1 MIPRRTVCALA
12 LPAFPLV
19 LLAATLVTPT
29 DSTENAV
36 QLRAAAAHGATWAAA
51 AALELL
57 AAAVIPF
64 AVVGVVQA
72 VRDRGRA
79 LANAGGILGVLGTLG
94 MASIAFRHVSIY
106 GLAIVE
112 RAQALRVLDR
122 VDHVFGPIAL
132 PLMFCAAISWIVLAA
147 AAVRAQVAPRW
158 VPVGAFVFFV
168 SDMLPIPGA
177 EVVQSVVGLVTFAVL
192 AHAIIT
198 ERRPQRR
205 AARAPV
211 AAEA

>member
-1 MIPRRTVCALA
+1 
-12 LPAFPLV
+12 
-19 LLAATLVTPT
+19 
-29 DSTENAV
+29 
-36 QLRAAAAHGATWAAA
+36 
-51 AALELL
+51 
-57 AAAVIPF
+57 
-64 AVVGVVQA
+64 
-72 VRDRGRA
+72 VRVD
-79 LANAGGILGVLGTLG
+79 AGGILGVLGTLG
-94 MASIAFRHVSIY
+94 MAAIAFRHVSIY

-112 RAQALRVLDR
+112 RAQALPVLDR
-122 VDHVFGPIAL
+122 VDHVFGLIVL

-147 AAVRAQVAPRW
+147 AAARAQVAPRW